1 MCQNNVVFHTL
12 STVGGFINSWMTLCW
27 IQVKKIFIE
36 SQVMSKVTK
45 CNTDRIPHAALV
57 ITAVH
62 LKSSQEQR
70 NRESPEAEDGLMPN
84 HHPHP
89 AGKIKHS

>member
-12 STVGGFINSWMTLCW
+12 STVDGFINSWMTLCC
-27 IQVKKIFIE
+27 IQVKKKTFIE
-36 SQVMSKVTK
+36 SQVLSKVTK

-84 HHPHP
+84 H
-89 AGKIKHS
+89 